1 VASAVFSPSGGFLL
15 TASYDG
21 TARVWDA
28 VDGTVVAILGGHKA
42 LVVSVVFSPDE
53 RHVLTVTPDG
63 KARLWEVRT
72 AKEIAVFHGDYASP
86 INYRDIQ
93 FVNVASFSPDGS
105 RVVVAAGP
113 TAGIW
118 DVSNGEEIA
127 VLRGH
132 EKNINDATFSPNGK
146 HVITTSLDHTARIWN
161 AETGAETNILAGHSL
176 AVMGTDFSQDS
187 RMALTVSRDAT
198 ARVWDV
204 GSGSEIA
211 VLEGHRKLIY
221 QGAFSPDGTRIVTAS
236 VDGTARLWTV
246 DGEALAVFIGHEGPV
261 YQAAFSPV
269 GNRVVTASADGT
281 ARVWDATTGSQ
292 ITILEGH
299 EADVLSAAFS
309 LDGSRVVT
317 ASQDSTARLFDL
329 FQTTQ
334 DLIDHARSILPRQLT
349 ACERKRFFLPA
360 VSEVGY
366 CPAYADQPERT
377 VFVTGVSFNGNL
389 GGITGADAKC
399 QAEADGPASIVPSG
413 NYLAWISD
421 GTDSPNTRFTKSSH
435 PYLLPGGAKIADDF
449 TNLTSGSI
457 LHAIDIDP
465 TGRPLGM
472 TYYWTGTN
480 ADGTTVGDHLTCDGW
495 KADPVANFRGFIGSI
510 RGGSS
515 RWSKAFPFECSRFY
529 RLVCFQ
535 Q

>member
-1 VASAVFSPSGGFLL
+1 
-15 TASYDG
+15 
-21 TARVWDA
+21 VWDA
-28 VDGTVVAILGGHKA
+28 VDGAVVAIFGGHKD
-42 LVVSVVFSPDE
+42 LVVSAVFSPDE

-63 KARLWEVRT
+63 TARLWEVRT
-72 AKEIAVFHGDYASP
+72 ATEIAVLHGDYASP
-86 INYRDIQ
+86 INYRDLQ

-132 EKNINDATFSPNGK
+132 EKNINDAAFSPDGK

-161 AETGAETNILAGHSL
+161 AETGAETAILASHSL

-187 RMALTVSRDAT
+187 RLVLTVSRDAT

-211 VLEGHRKLIY
+211 ELKGHRKLIY

-246 DGEALAVFIGHEGPV
+246 DGEALAVLQGHDGPV

-281 ARVWDATTGSQ
+281 TRVWDATTGGQ
-292 ITILEGH
+292 ITKLEGH
-299 EADVLSAAFS
+299 EADVFSAAFS

-317 ASQDSTARLFDL
+317 ASEDSTARLFDVFL
-329 FQTTQ
+329 TTQ
-334 DLIDHARSILPRQLT
+334 DLIDHARSIVPRELT
-349 ACERKRFFLPA
+349 ACERKRFFLPTESA
-360 VSEVGY
+360 VGD

-377 VFVTGVSFNGNL
+377 VFISRVSFNGNL
-389 GGITGADAKC
+389 GGLTGADTIC

-413 NYLAWISD
+413 TYLAWLSD
-421 GTDSPNTRFTKSSH
+421 GTDSPDTRFTKSSH
-435 PYLLPGGAKIADDF
+435 PYMLPDRTKIAEDF
-449 TNLTSGSI
+449 TDLTNGSI
-457 LHAIDIDP
+457 LHTINIDP
-465 TGRPLGM
+465 TGKPIGM
-472 TYYWTGTN
+472 KRYWTGTN
-480 ADGTTVGDHLTCDGW
+480 SDGTTAKHLVTCDGW
-495 KADPVANFRGFIGSI
+495 TADPLANFRGMAGRTDKSSTTWSSTGSGLGCK
-510 RGGSS
+510 RNL
-515 RWSKAFPFECSRFY
+515 